1 MISVARKATA
11 PRAPGRLGQ
20 PLQAQDALEYL
31 SALGTW
37 REERKRELDHIDEA
51 ALAASDGSAHTG
63 DLLLSMALWK
73 AVADRHDLLV
83 ATWDSGRVGPTELER
98 LSTLIWGRLDTTTA
112 GGPVS
117 AGGALAVSLPEA
129 CRLSDALAASLRAR
143 LGLDASEADT
153 QARLRSL
160 RASVERVRD
169 LVSSAGQN
177 GRMGAPKE
185 DSALLVESMR
195 S

>member
-11 PRAPGRLGQ
+11 PRARGRRGQ
-20 PLQAQDALEYL
+20 RLQAQDALEYL

-51 ALAASDGSAHTG
+51 ALAASDGSTHTG
-63 DLLLSMALWK
+63 DLLLSMSLWK

-98 LSTLIWGRLDTTTA
+98 LSTLIWGRLDTTTS

-129 CRLSDALAASLRAR
+129 RRLSDALAASLRAR
-143 LGLDASEADT
+143 LRPDASP
-153 QARLRSL
+153 ARPLNPIRRRP
-160 RASVERVRD
+160 RA
-169 LVSSAGQN
+169 L
-177 GRMGAPKE
+177 
-185 DSALLVESMR
+185 
-195 S
+195 

>member
-1 MISVARKATA
+1 MISVARSTTA
-11 PRAPGRLGQ
+11 PKAPGRLGQ
-20 PLQAQDALEYL
+20 PLQAQDALAYL

-37 REERKRELDHIDEA
+37 REERKRELDLIDEA

-98 LSTLIWGRLDTTTA
+98 LSTLIWGRLDTTTT

-143 LGLDASEADT
+143 LGLDVSEAELPELVAQGWTPATKDAPAEVVGE
-153 QARLRSL
+153 QA
-160 RASVERVRD
+160 AVAAEGEV
-169 LVSSAGQN
+169 V
-177 GRMGAPKE
+177 K
-185 DSALLVESMR
+185 
-195 S
+195 